1 MEEGALTAL
10 GEYRDPARE
19 RAFRDAQHPLM
30 LTQTRR
36 VAVVSGLAYMGG
48 AVPFGWAF
56 GELPGYHVTNVGRVL
71 VLAACLY
78 LGLHPAVSRSARTM
92 ERASVLVG
100 FLAAVGLLPMF
111 VLTPVGPHANG
122 TLAVAVMVVVALFM
136 NVPVRWSVAVVGLIA
151 SETVLVNQF
160 VLDASVL
167 DGGLVAVVVLPVA
180 LISVI
185 AASRHGATQRRL
197 VASLTAA
204 AEARLD
210 RVRAAE
216 ERAVAERSLAA
227 REQALV
233 ALAEHAPVPF
243 VIVDRETRR
252 TLAANEAWRTL
263 FEVPTDAQDVD
274 VTSMVGAAQLEA
286 LEVALARDGS
296 IRDASVALTT
306 SSGRTVYCRVSSVV
320 SELAGRPCVVTSLL
334 DMTAQRAY
342 TRVLEDARKS
352 AEAASRAKS
361 DFLAHM
367 SHEIRTPMNGVL
379 GMADVL
385 LHTRLTAEQRD
396 IVGTIKSSGD
406 VLLAVIN
413 GILDLS
419 KVESA
424 SFELESRA
432 FDPVDVLERSFEPL
446 ALKAAEK
453 GVRCLLRFG
462 SEVPARLLGDEVRVR
477 QVFINLLG
485 NAIKFTEQGEVQVQ
499 VDAQRR
505 DGGWTLT
512 IAVRDTGIGISEE
525 AAQALFAAFRQADAS
540 TTRRYGGTGLGLY
553 ITQQLARR
561 MGGDVTLAST
571 PGQGSTFVATMVLGA
586 AAAPPARG
594 RVWLEASPSVVAL
607 GPALRS
613 LGRALVEHPDAD
625 TVWVVDATAPLPTPL
640 GARGLWL
647 RAPGEPPAP
656 SGWVEVARPGRR
668 RGLEVALEELYGPRT
683 RPVSIPG
690 LAGAPRRLHV
700 LIAEDNLV
708 NQKVL
713 TRVLGQLGVSSTVV
727 GDGVAALQAL
737 RVSRFDLVLMDMQ
750 MPGMDGVEATR
761 CWRAEEGDGQHI
773 PIVAVTAHAMAEHR
787 AEALAAGMDDL
798 ITKPVSRD
806 AVSATLERWADRHG
820 DVEASAPMS

>member
-1 MEEGALTAL
+1 MSRPTPVRLMPAALPAPTPLLGALPHLPAAPTPAWL
-10 GEYRDPARE
+10 GAKPG
-19 RAFRDAQHPLM
+19 PLRP
-30 LTQTRR
+30 LVSPPQPEPEV
-36 VAVVSGLAYMGG
+36 VAAPEPLDG
-48 AVPFGWAF
+48 
-56 GELPGYHVTNVGRVL
+56 
-71 VLAACLY
+71 
-78 LGLHPAVSRSARTM
+78 
-92 ERASVLVG
+92 
-100 FLAAVGLLPMF
+100 AAVGVDAGL
-111 VLTPVGPHANG
+111 VGDAEGARREAIGHEADG
-122 TLAVAVMVVVALFM
+122 RAEHRHLRADDAVVVARDLIHRAIG
-136 NVPVRWSVAVVGLIA
+136 VEHQAQVVAARQQVGRHGH
-151 SETVLVNQF
+151 EV
-160 VLDASVL
+160 D
-167 DGGLVAVVVLPVA
+167 AVVV
-180 LISVI
+180 
-185 AASRHGATQRRL
+185 
-197 VASLTAA
+197 TA
-204 AEARLD
+204 
-210 RVRAAE
+210 
-216 ERAVAERSLAA
+216 
-227 REQALV
+227 
-233 ALAEHAPVPF
+233 
-243 VIVDRETRR
+243 
-252 TLAANEAWRTL
+252 
-263 FEVPTDAQDVD
+263 
-274 VTSMVGAAQLEA
+274 
-286 LEVALARDGS
+286 
-296 IRDASVALTT
+296 
-306 SSGRTVYCRVSSVV
+306 
-320 SELAGRPCVVTSLL
+320 
-334 DMTAQRAY
+334 
-342 TRVLEDARKS
+342 
-352 AEAASRAKS
+352 
-361 DFLAHM
+361 
-367 SHEIRTPMNGVL
+367 
-379 GMADVL
+379 VL

-424 SFELESRA
+424 SFELESRV